1 MSQRD
6 QMKGVKVSRGARRG
20 GISQKRANSSNRRKT
35 VPLEVLNGQ
44 KPFQKL
50 FS

>member
-20 GISQKRANSSNRRKT
+20 GISQKRANRSQKRKI
-35 VPLEVLNGQ
+35 VPLEVLNGER
-44 KPFQKL
+44 PFEKL
-50 FS
+50 F